1 MPSCDYGAY
10 PRYFQ
15 YDPFQKYGG
24 KTAKELKAGESV
36 AEAKNQNLRKSKTPD
51 ISIHEAATTDCSA
64 SVSYTSLT
72 TKRNL
77 NRKPVLL

>member
-15 YDPFQKYGG
+15 YNPFQKYGG

-36 AEAKNQNLRKSKTPD
+36 AEAAKPESPKVKTPG
-51 ISIHEAATTDCSA
+51 ISIHEAATTECSA
-64 SVSYTSLT
+64 
-72 TKRNL
+72 
-77 NRKPVLL
+77 PVD